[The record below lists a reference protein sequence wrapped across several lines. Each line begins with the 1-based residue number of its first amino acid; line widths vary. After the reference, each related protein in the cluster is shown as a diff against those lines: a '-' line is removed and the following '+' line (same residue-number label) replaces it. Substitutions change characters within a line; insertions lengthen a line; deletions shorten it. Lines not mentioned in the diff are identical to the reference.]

1 MDRGRQ
7 PPVSFMHATF
17 VRALFVSVLLMACS
31 GLSAS
36 AQHDH
41 RVSGQIDPEQLAIA
55 ATRERLA
62 QDERNVAVQQMA
74 LAEFESRA
82 RKIRR
87 QIEAL
92 TLMPAGE
99 ISSRL
104 MEYAA
109 EMDREIKA
117 LDRHVESTRRIMA
130 ADTQMLEVNRRELNA
145 QEDRYNR
152 RIAAEHPQAARSPA
166 DEYRDRIEQQN
177 ARLREE
183 AEQRQAQIALQNQ
196 RLMQEDEPPRSW
208 PEQRKVPLL
217 PAGDAFDTD
226 ELRLCHLLEQKAA
239 ETGYDIAEI
248 NLLTAKGLPGAENL
262 DVDQSLKTLDL
273 WAAWVRHETD
283 RHLYK
288 FREAPEEYNSSEA
301 YFRVLMMICTL
312 QEDFHVCYNR
322 DPKMRSGP
330 VEVAPSDLTFFGNP
344 KDLFVNG
351 LTGGAHEGTCAS
363 LPVLYVAIGR
373 RLGYPLKLV
382 ECKGHLFARWE
393 DDKERFNIEGTNR
406 GLNCYPDQEYLEW
419 PYPISK
425 EELATGMY
433 MKSLSPKR
441 ELAAFLELR
450 ALCLKQNGLH
460 GRRLTVKLFADGLRK
475 KEGVDLDRLN
485 QLVRKYGHGK
495 SISGTGAV
503 DPALPYQTLTNTSTW
518 RTPGDERNAPGKR
531 TFFATERFDVE

>member
-1 MDRGRQ
+1 L
-7 PPVSFMHATF
+7 HATF
-17 VRALFVSVLLMACS
+17 VRALFVSVLLIACYGS
-31 GLSAS
+31 SAS
-36 AQHDH
+36 AQHNH
-41 RVSGQIDPEQLAIA
+41 RLPGYIDPEQLAIA
-55 ATRERLA
+55 AIRQRLV
-62 QDERNVAVQQMA
+62 QDERNIENQKMG

-87 QIEAL
+87 QLEAL

-104 MEYAA
+104 LEYAA
-109 EMDREIKA
+109 EMDRELKA
-117 LDRHVESTRRIMA
+117 LDRHVESARRIMA
-130 ADTQMLEVNRRELNA
+130 VDAQVLEANRRELSA

-177 ARLREE
+177 AQLREE

-196 RLMQEDEPPRSW
+196 RLMQEEEPPRSW
-208 PEQRKVPLL
+208 PEQRKAPLL

-239 ETGYDIAEI
+239 ETGYDIAGI
-248 NLLTAKGLPGAENL
+248 NLLAAKGLPGAENL
-262 DVDQSLKTLDL
+262 DVDRSLKTLDL
-273 WAAWVRHETD
+273 WAAWVRRETD

-301 YFRVLMMICTL
+301 YFRILMMICTL

-322 DPKMRSGP
+322 DPKMRAGP
-330 VEVAPSDLTFFGNP
+330 VELAPSDLTFFGNP

-351 LTGGAHEGTCAS
+351 LTGGEHEGTCAS

-419 PYPISK
+419 PYPISQ

-450 ALCLKQNGLH
+450 ALCLKQNELH
-460 GRRLTVKLFADGLRK
+460 GRRLPVKLFADGLRK

-485 QLVRKYGHGK
+485 QFVRKYGHGK
-495 SISGTGAV
+495 SISGIGAV
-503 DPALPYQTLTNTSTW
+503 EPALPYQTLTNTNTW
-518 RTPGDERNAPGKR
+518 RTPGDERGAPGKH
-531 TFFATERFDVE
+531 TVFATERFGSQ

>member
-1 MDRGRQ
+1 MPLLQITRIRHFCANAVRVRSSDGKFRIVRIGSTQPPGIRPNRSRTACHRGHAGEAGAGRKERCRSADGTGRVRVTGAEGQEANRGIDADARWRNIVAPDGIRRRDGQGTQGSGSAGRVHQAARGRRHADAGGQ
-7 PPVSFMHATF
+7 PQGTECAGGSIQEENRG
-17 VRALFVSVLLMACS
+17 RASS
-31 GLSAS
+31 GRKVTSR
-36 AQHDH
+36 
-41 RVSGQIDPEQLAIA
+41 RVSGQDR
-55 ATRERLA
+55 ATECP
-62 QDERNVAVQQMA
+62 
-74 LAEFESRA
+74 
-82 RKIRR
+82 I
-87 QIEAL
+87 
-92 TLMPAGE
+92 
-99 ISSRL
+99 
-104 MEYAA
+104 
-109 EMDREIKA
+109 
-117 LDRHVESTRRIMA
+117 
-130 ADTQMLEVNRRELNA
+130 
-145 QEDRYNR
+145 
-152 RIAAEHPQAARSPA
+152 
-166 DEYRDRIEQQN
+166 
-177 ARLREE
+177 LREE

-196 RLMQEDEPPRSW
+196 RLMQEEEPPRSW

-262 DVDQSLKTLDL
+262 DVDRSLKTLDL

-288 FREAPEEYNSSEA
+288 FREAPEEYSRSEA
-301 YFRVLMMICTL
+301 YFHALMMICTL

-330 VEVAPSDLTFFGNP
+330 VEVVPSDLTFFGNP
-344 KDLFVNG
+344 KDLFVHG

-433 MKSLSPKR
+433 MTSLSPKR

-460 GRRLTVKLFADGLRK
+460 GRA
-475 KEGVDLDRLN
+475 
-485 QLVRKYGHGK
+485 
-495 SISGTGAV
+495 
-503 DPALPYQTLTNTSTW
+503 
-518 RTPGDERNAPGKR
+518 
-531 TFFATERFDVE
+531 